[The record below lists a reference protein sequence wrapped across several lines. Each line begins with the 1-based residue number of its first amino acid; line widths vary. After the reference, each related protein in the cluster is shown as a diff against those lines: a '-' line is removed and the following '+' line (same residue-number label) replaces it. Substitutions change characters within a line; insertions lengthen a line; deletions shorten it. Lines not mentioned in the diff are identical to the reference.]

1 MRVASGAVVTIGYNG
16 EIVRASAWR
25 QGYPFGPE
33 LETMAL
39 ADFYN
44 RLFAGVDE
52 DVVDAMERA
61 SVVRRLEPHSYL
73 FDQYSEARG
82 VYVLESGVIMI
93 ERSSAAGRRQILGF
107 SYPGDFIGLTH
118 DNHFEYSVQSLTQ
131 AEVRE
136 FPMAEFKRLA
146 DASDRLMTNVGRIG
160 GSVFAHAIDQVFA
173 LGQKKAHERV
183 CYLLQ
188 EIRNRGVGPDDLTV
202 ELPMTRQDIAD
213 YLGLTMETVSRAMR
227 RLRNDGII
235 EIEGS
240 QVVKLLEP
248 DTISTLGS
256 VTGD

>member
-1 MRVASGAVVTIGYNG
+1 
-16 EIVRASAWR
+16 
-25 QGYPFGPE
+25 
-33 LETMAL
+33 MAL
-39 ADFYN
+39 AEYYN
-44 RLFAGVDE
+44 RLFVD
-52 DVVDAMERA
+52 VDDNI
-61 SVVRRLEPHSYL
+61 VGRLEQASIVRTLDPHTYL

-82 VYVLESGVIMI
+82 VYVLEKGVIMI

-118 DNHFEYSVQSLTQ
+118 NDFFEYSVQSLTQ

-136 FPMAEFKRLA
+136 FPMGEFMRLS
-146 DASDRLMTNVGRIG
+146 DASPALKSNVNRIG
-160 GSVFAHAIDQVFA
+160 GSVFSHAIDQVFA

-183 CYLLQ
+183 CYLLL
-188 EIRNRGVGPDDLTV
+188 EIRNRGVGPDDETI

-235 EIEGS
+235 EIESS
-240 QVVKLLEP
+240 QTVKLLQP
-248 DTISTLGS
+248 DTVASLGS

>member
-1 MRVASGAVVTIGYNG
+1 MRN
-16 EIVRASAWR
+16 
-25 QGYPFGPE
+25 
-33 LETMAL
+33 
-39 ADFYN
+39 
-44 RLFAGVDE
+44 
-52 DVVDAMERA
+52 
-61 SVVRRLEPHSYL
+61 LEPHSYL

-82 VYVLESGVIMI
+82 VYVLEKGVIMI

-118 DNHFEYSVQSLTQ
+118 NDSFEYSVQSLTQ

-136 FPMAEFKRLA
+136 FPIVEFKRLS
-146 DASDRLMTNVGRIG
+146 DASPELKANVNRIG
-160 GSVFAHAIDQVFA
+160 GSVFSHAIDQVFA

-188 EIRNRGVGPDDLTV
+188 EIRNRRVGPDDLTI

-235 EIEGS
+235 EIDGG
-240 QVVKLLEP
+240 QTVRLL
-248 DTISTLGS
+248 DLNTISQLGS